1 MPTKRKAVKPK
12 TQVVLALDVSSST
25 TGWAV
30 VRSGRWRLSKTSCGQ
45 IKTPKLPMGAKL
57 VWLRDALEQLIK
69 KIKPTQIAVENIFR
83 GKSIKTLILL
93 ARFNGVVIELSRRL
107 LGKEP
112 MLAQA
117 ISVRK
122 YLQCGTKKEQAFSF
136 ICSKYHLD
144 WRFDKN
150 DITDAICLGLWACKN
165 KDLI

>member
-1 MPTKRKAVKPK
+1 M
-12 TQVVLALDVSSST
+12 
-25 TGWAV
+25 
-30 VRSGRWRLSKTSCGQ
+30 
-45 IKTPKLPMGAKL
+45 PMGAKL
-57 VWLRDALEQLIK
+57 VWLRDELEQLIK
-69 KIKPTQIAVENIFR
+69 RVKPNRIIIEDVFR
-83 GKSIKTLILL
+83 GRSISTLKLL
-93 ARFNGVVIELSRRL
+93 DRFNGVVIELSRRL

-136 ICSKYHLD
+136 ICNKYHLD

-165 KDLI
+165 KDL